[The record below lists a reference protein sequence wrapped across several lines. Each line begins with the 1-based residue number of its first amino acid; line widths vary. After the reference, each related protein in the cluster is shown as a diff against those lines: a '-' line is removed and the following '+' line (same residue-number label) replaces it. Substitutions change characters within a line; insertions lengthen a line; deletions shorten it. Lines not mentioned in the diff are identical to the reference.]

1 MVLVWEGPGSLAGVE
16 GPRAAR
22 GGHSWSPAAIG
33 ESDVNLRTRSRTEP
47 ARWNGEGPL
56 ARGVGSRRDGAGR
69 QWLAGTGTAQSP
81 GWGKQASTLVLGW
94 LAGAEHRQG
103 ELAGARVSQVWQHGE
118 AVAAK
123 LRRGRERRVDS
134 GDHLLESS
142 LPHPSSLPAHPATPT
157 APGFPTQL
165 RPSLSHRPLLPLT
178 PG

>member
-81 GWGKQASTLVLGW
+81 GLGEAGKYLGSG
-94 LAGAEHRQG
+94 LAGG
-103 ELAGARVSQVWQHGE
+103 G
-118 AVAAK
+118 
-123 LRRGRERRVDS
+123 
-134 GDHLLESS
+134 
-142 LPHPSSLPAHPATPT
+142 
-157 APGFPTQL
+157 
-165 RPSLSHRPLLPLT
+165 
-178 PG
+178 